1 MTAVFWG
8 CLDTSSSVIQLPFLD
23 ANIVSGDRLLDWVT
37 KEVQGL
43 CKAQGKDSRGS
54 KGKREEMGVGR
65 GEFEQG
71 EAQTVES
78 YFRPDWN

>member
-1 MTAVFWG
+1 MSRYFVFG
-8 CLDTSSSVIQLPFLD
+8 NSAAFLD

-54 KGKREEMGVGR
+54 KGKREEMGVEG
-65 GEFEQG
+65 GL
-71 EAQTVES
+71 
-78 YFRPDWN
+78 